1 MYRMRFHRF
10 VGFKPL
16 ILLVVLPMELQLCEL
31 GHARQCPPSTTALA
45 GRQACCAW
53 RCPPSALALGAG
65 SVDFP
70 SASCFKVQVFLL
82 VFLAWLL
89 PAIVLRSL
97 EAQMMGKFTKEQAL
111 LVDLAA
117 EASQL
122 LQRQRA
128 MCAWAPPALAA
139 PSAEG
144 IAAGPANGAGP
155 C

>member
-1 MYRMRFHRF
+1 MLVCEQPPCVQLASVEVQFMSLGLCFSMLRRRY
-10 VGFKPL
+10 VAGSG
-16 ILLVVLPMELQLCEL
+16 ILL
-31 GHARQCPPSTTALA
+31 
-45 GRQACCAW
+45 
-53 RCPPSALALGAG
+53 
-65 SVDFP
+65 
-70 SASCFKVQVFLL
+70 LL
-82 VFLAWLL
+82 
-89 PAIVLRSL
+89 
-97 EAQMMGKFTKEQAL
+97 QMMGKFTKEQAL